1 MPGVTWQVGSE
12 VGAEA
17 GSLRCPSQ
25 CDLPEP
31 VETMGGVL
39 TFRDV
44 HFLQQG
50 PEAEVTETQHPGG
63 KTQHLPLHSV
73 VGTGATGRLAGA
85 GVRRDASPGY
95 RGCSDAG
102 TPRAQ
107 LVIR

>member
-1 MPGVTWQVGSE
+1 MELGPRQGPY
-12 VGAEA
+12 GAP
-17 GSLRCPSQ
+17 PSVIS
-25 CDLPEP
+25 PEP

-39 TFRDV
+39 TFREV

-63 KTQHLPLHSV
+63 KTQHLPLHTV

-85 GVRRDASPGY
+85 GVRREASPGY